1 MQSCIHEPIAAR
13 SSRLALVRVISATL
27 AQVVQRLSEGM
38 PITSD
43 DAVESDML
51 QPLAEVEGALAH
63 IDLSGPRALIRLLRI
78 QFKTVCQTVTLPA
91 TLADLATHVQHVQH
105 VVVKALDCMI
115 SGEEVPAAELLPCWQ
130 ALSAL
135 GGAPDA
141 GPAEMLSL
149 KTAAPCLPSLPVVT
163 PPADPIADAE
173 RALLICLRVDDNEG
187 RISAIQTFANVIAAV
202 AGQAFTERE
211 QMCWQIVHAYML
223 ELAQAGGLL
232 AVGDKKILST
242 TIRALRQRDRN
253 ELSRLLE
260 ALAREALYG
269 MSMRDLKTDAGVDIA
284 RHFRL
289 AEQLGKPTCRRGILI
304 EGEMSHLLEPSIVQA
319 IANLET
325 DPTRIHEPVIW
336 QQLADQMSRAVALTP
351 LAEAL
356 TRLSGSVDSM
366 RSEAQRELLVATLL
380 ALSSC
385 ADAASA
391 EIARLTEILNL
402 VADANVTV
410 AAPALVKHVQ
420 RVSVRQR
427 FTSLCDTVC
436 AELAAAESLLEV
448 ALQQTDEVSS
458 LSVADDLLRQVAG
471 ALTLCGLPDYCDDIA
486 TLRTL
491 LARQM
496 AAGEDAHEISQQLA
510 SAWVQLSAAIAL
522 SPLELSPAPDD
533 GLTIAIE
540 PGPIK
545 CEGDAHD
552 ENLHDTDVSLVEAH
566 ATEAHATEAQERLHG
581 IFIDEV
587 RGHISTLN
595 KLAAQPE
602 SDERHVEAIRAVHT
616 IAGCSATIGQAAISA
631 LALALETYLM
641 REHQRPDDRLLIDA
655 LITLDQMLDQFA
667 TRGECDARPDFLSRL
682 QHHAHTGDA
691 GIERSPSP
699 SISTSDAH
707 AECPEQSTLLQDPAS
722 SREDAADFDIRLS
735 PMEVSLT
742 PPPSSA
748 LLNVPQTVAAAT
760 RLPPFSPPLEP
771 VHADDDASSELLAIF
786 EEEAADLLPQ
796 LDLALRA
803 WQEQPDGREPPM
815 QLLRVLHTLKGS
827 ARMAGLS
834 VLGNEF
840 HQTESDINTLV
851 QQPPMQR
858 WEALSVLQGRI
869 DRWMS
874 QGIRDLTLAAL
885 ASPLAAG
892 TEMTTPVDV
901 YDHHETH
908 DTAGDAG
915 THSTSADGADKVPV
929 VTTARSDSAIQQ
941 LRVAASQLTR
951 VADTTATLWIGNAA
965 IHDAVQDQRHAVVAL
980 AEDLARLRTQ
990 LRELEIE
997 SESRILSSAVQG
1009 SDSGF
1014 DPLEFDRYTRLH
1026 ELTRMMAESMA
1037 DLAGAQRGIARQ
1049 IERLASSAG
1058 TQARDIRQLQLD
1070 LQVIRSQPLRSVE
1083 SRLRALLRQVAR
1095 DAGCEAE
1102 LVLVGAE
1109 LDIERGLLDRLAG
1122 PFGHLLRNAVVHGI
1136 EPPAQRLAM
1145 GKPRAGTVTI
1155 GAVIA
1160 GNELRLWLQ
1169 DDGRGLDFDRVR
1181 RRAVSAGLLRPD
1193 DEPDEAALSAL
1204 IFAPGFSTAAEV
1216 TEMSGRGIGMDAVRT
1231 ELQAMGGRITVNSL
1245 TGQGCRFNIT
1255 VPLALA
1261 SLPILLVSAG
1271 GRRFALPVAQVKQV
1285 VQPAPGDID
1294 CTSSAWQ
1301 LRWQGQQ
1308 LPLRDLA
1315 QVLGT
1320 LTGARGDDAMR
1331 LPVAILQEGDR
1342 LFALQLDTVIGQ
1354 REVMV
1359 KHPGAQL
1366 AQVPGI
1372 AGATQ
1377 LGDGGIVLILDPFR
1391 LPEATPIVAE
1401 PLPEKPLI
1409 LVVDD
1414 SLTVRRASQ
1423 RLLERHGYSVTL
1435 ARDGIE
1441 ALDRLSECTPVA
1453 VLLDIEMPRMD
1464 GFELL
1469 ATLRADP
1476 RLSTLPVLMIT
1487 SRIADR
1493 HRERAQ
1499 QLGVLAYLGKPFD
1512 EGALLTSLAG
1522 LRGGT
1527 QLAA

>member
-1 MQSCIHEPIAAR
+1 MQSRIHEPIAAR

-27 AQVVQRLSEGM
+27 AQVVQRLSEGI
-38 PITSD
+38 PIASD
-43 DAVESDML
+43 DAAEADLL

-63 IDLSGPRALIRLLRI
+63 IDLSGPQALIRLLRI
-78 QFKTVCQTVTLPA
+78 QLNMICQTGTSPA
-91 TLADLATHVQHVQH
+91 TLVDLAQHAQYVQHAVVQ
-105 VVVKALDCMI
+105 ALDCMI

-141 GPAEMLSL
+141 SPAEMLSL
-149 KTAAPCLPSLPVVT
+149 KTAIPSLPSLPVVT
-163 PPADPIADAE
+163 PPSDPIAEAE

-202 AGQAFTERE
+202 AGQALTERE

-232 AVGDKKILST
+232 VIGDKKILST

-269 MSMRDLKTDAGVDIA
+269 MSMLDLKTDAGIDIA
-284 RHFRL
+284 RHLRL
-289 AEQLGKPTCRRGILI
+289 AEQLGKPTCRGGILI
-304 EGEMSHLLEPSIVQA
+304 ERGTSNRFGSSMVQM
-319 IANLET
+319 IADLET
-325 DPTRIHEPVIW
+325 DPTQIHQAMIW
-336 QQLADQMSRAVALTP
+336 QQLADDMSRAVALAP
-351 LAEAL
+351 LAEPL
-356 TRLSGSVDSM
+356 LRLAGRVDSM
-366 RSEAQRELLVATLL
+366 RNEAQRELLVATLL
-380 ALSSC
+380 ALPSC
-385 ADAASA
+385 ADAAPA
-391 EIARLTEILNL
+391 DIVRLVEILNL
-402 VADANVTV
+402 VGDANVTV
-410 AAPALVKHVQ
+410 AGPALVKHVQ
-420 RVSVRQR
+420 RVSVCQR
-427 FTSLCDTVC
+427 LTGLCDTVC

-448 ALQQTDEVSS
+448 ALQQTEEVSS

-471 ALTLCGLPDYCDDIA
+471 ALTLCGLPDYSDDVA

-496 AAGEDAHEISQQLA
+496 AAGENAHDISQQLA
-510 SAWVQLSAAIAL
+510 NAWVQLSAALAL
-522 SPLELSPAPDD
+522 SPLEFSSTPDD
-533 GLTIAIE
+533 GLTLAIE

-545 CEGDAHD
+545 YDGDAHD
-552 ENLHDTDVSLVEAH
+552 ENLHDADVSVVEAP
-566 ATEAHATEAQERLHG
+566 ATEAQERLHG
-581 IFIDEV
+581 IFLDEV

-602 SDERHVEAIRAVHT
+602 SDERYAEAIRAVHT
-616 IAGCSATIGQAAISA
+616 IAGCSATIGQASIAA

-641 REHQRPDDRLLIDA
+641 REHQRPEEALLIDT

-667 TRGECDARPDFLSRL
+667 TRGECDAHPDLLSRL
-682 QHHAHTGDA
+682 QHHAQA
-691 GIERSPSP
+691 GGSGIDLSLSP
-699 SISTSDAH
+699 SIPMSDVN
-707 AECPEQSTLLQDPAS
+707 AEGHEHSTLLQDPAR
-722 SREDAADFDIRLS
+722 SRDDAAAFDTRLS
-735 PMEVSLT
+735 PMEASST
-742 PPPSSA
+742 PTPSSA
-748 LLNVPQTVAAAT
+748 PLNVPQTVSIAT
-760 RLPPFSPPLEP
+760 RLSPLTSSPQP
-771 VHADDDASSELLAIF
+771 AYPDDDASSELLAIF

-834 VLGNEF
+834 ALGNEF

-851 QQPPMQR
+851 QQSPMQR
-858 WEALSVLQGRI
+858 LEALSVLQERI

-874 QGIRDLTLAAL
+874 RGIHDLTLATSV
-885 ASPLAAG
+885 SPLAAG
-892 TEMTTPVDV
+892 TEMMASVDV
-901 YDHHETH
+901 CDHHETD
-908 DTAGDAG
+908 DTAGNAE
-915 THSTSADGADKVPV
+915 THSTSAIGTDKVPI
-929 VTTARSDSAIQQ
+929 VTTARSDPAVQQ

-951 VADTTATLWIGNAA
+951 VADTTATLWVGNAA

-980 AEDLARLRTQ
+980 ADDLARLRTQ

-997 SESRILSSAVQG
+997 SESRILSSSAQG
-1009 SDSGF
+1009 NDSGF

-1026 ELTRMMAESMA
+1026 ELTRMMAESIA

-1049 IERLASSAG
+1049 VERLASSAG

-1083 SRLRALLRQVAR
+1083 SRLRALLRQVGR
-1095 DAGCEAE
+1095 DAGREAE

-1136 EPPAQRLAM
+1136 EPPEQRLAM

-1181 RRAVSAGLLRPD
+1181 RRAVSAGLLSPD
-1193 DEPDEAALSAL
+1193 DEADEAALAAL

-1216 TEMSGRGIGMDAVRT
+1216 TEMSGRGIGMDAVRA
-1231 ELQAMGGRITVNSL
+1231 ELQAMGGRIVVDSL
-1245 TGQGCRFNIT
+1245 AGQGCRFDIT

-1261 SLPILLVSAG
+1261 SVPVLLISAG
-1271 GRRFALPVAQVKQV
+1271 GRRFALPVARVKQV

-1294 CTSSAWQ
+1294 CTSSVWQ

-1342 LFALQLDTVIGQ
+1342 LLALQLDAVIGQ

-1377 LGDGGIVLILDPFR
+1377 LGDGSIVLILDPFR

-1441 ALDRLSECTPVA
+1441 ALDSLSECTPMA

-1522 LRGGT
+1522 LHGGT